1 MTRKDYVN
9 ILNYRGTAHYLCFNF
24 SRFRSI
30 YLWVHWRSRNCSEDL

>member
-9 ILNYRGTAHYLCFNF
+9 ILNCKGTAHYLCFNF

-30 YLWVHWRSRNCSEDL
+30 IETLTIYNGYVRGS